1 MFELEL
7 EMFTCNILPWMKNLM
22 RANHQSLFLPI
33 HTTSVVWLVR
43 MRQKCA
49 LPQRIEKVLISA
61 PHASNARRVNVPL
74 IAKKQQRFMA
84 VLKYW
89 TGSVKISQIL
99 VTLLGTWFLL
109 ICRRRRRRQTG
120 ARQQDLVWPA
130 PRHRGFEGQR
140 RGVRQLRWRP
150 LGSNHGGRF
159 VIRHFVN
166 DV

>member
-1 MFELEL
+1 
-7 EMFTCNILPWMKNLM
+7 M
-22 RANHQSLFLPI
+22 RAIHHSLFLPI

-61 PHASNARRVNVPL
+61 PHASNARVKRTRQTHASNQRRVNVPL